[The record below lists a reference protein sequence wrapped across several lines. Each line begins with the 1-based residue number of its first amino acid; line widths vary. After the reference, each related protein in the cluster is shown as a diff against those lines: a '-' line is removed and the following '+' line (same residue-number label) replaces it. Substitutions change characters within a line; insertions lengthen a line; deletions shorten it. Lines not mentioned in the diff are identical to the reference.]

1 MCLMP
6 DKSRLANLAQLM
18 LPVLSITRGVN
29 PVEEF
34 VILHGLQAGFPFW
47 PEV

>member
-18 LPVLSITRGVN
+18 LSVLSITRGVN

-34 VILHGLQAGFPFW
+34 VILHGLQAGFPF
-47 PEV
+47 